1 MTPIV
6 RFAPSPTGYIHVGNA
21 RTALY
26 NWLFAKARSGTF
38 ILRFDDT
45 DLERSRAEYAEAIER
60 DIRWLG
66 IAPDRIERQSE
77 RLERYAKA
85 AARLKESGLLYPCYE
100 TSDELD
106 RQRARQRAMG
116 RPPVYDRR
124 ALKLSRE
131 DRASLEAQ
139 GRRPHWRFLLPNH
152 GGDPLAPQRTEV
164 GWSDLVRGEQHVD
177 LASLSDPVL
186 VREDGTV
193 LYTFASVVDDI
204 DMAVTHIIRGDDH
217 VTNTGVQIP
226 LFRALGGEPPVFGHH
241 NLLQSEAGEGLSK
254 RMASL
259 SLASLR
265 EEGIEAL
272 AVASLAVLVGT
283 SEAVRPVASLDE
295 LAGIANLDKINR
307 APARFSMDELRGL
320 SAKVLAH
327 LPYSAVAERL
337 REATIDGGEAFWN
350 AVRGNIA
357 SLREAAQWWAVV
369 QGPSRRLLRRGIA
382 PSWRKRRDICRRS
395 LGASEPGL
403 SGPPR

>member
-1 MTPIV
+1 MSPVV

-26 NWLFAKARSGTF
+26 NWLYAKARHGVF

-45 DLERSRAEYAEAIER
+45 DVERSRPEYAEAIER
-60 DIRWLG
+60 DLRWLA

-369 QGPSRRLLRRGIA
+369 QGPIEEIA
-382 PSWRKRRDICRRS
+382 APGDRAFLEERRDICRRS